1 MMLLVLIL
9 LLCSMAPAAVSAK
22 AAFQSKE
29 GMIKSADVIALVNI
43 VKVEKVKTPGKTF
56 DYGQKAIAEP
66 IEILKGSLQKNAVL
80 LGDENF
86 ICAQVKFKAG
96 RALVFLKQQRG
107 FYTGNNW
114 GLSVRPVTGVGQTER
129 IDWFDGKNGFSVSP
143 QPRLEV
149 FKDIDRVLKSVT
161 PSYLKPLTKA
171 KRLTDATIG
180 EGERSTIYPI
190 FKRALDDTSLKPNLL
205 TDLIKRSTPA
215 GKIYLVMVLMRRDQ
229 NSADKQLKELEKDS
243 TAVEYQSGCEVFP
256 TTVGEAAHSLLAE
269 RKFMDI
275 SPLSK

>member
-43 VKVEKVKTPGKTF
+43 VKVEKVKTPGKPF

-66 IEILKGSLQKNAVL
+66 IKILKGSLQKNAVL

-86 ICAQVKFKAG
+86 ICAQVKFKPG
-96 RALVFLKQQRG
+96 RALVFLKKHTG

-114 GLSVRPVTGVGQTER
+114 GLSVRPATGVGQAEK

-149 FKDIDRVLKSVT
+149 FKDIDNILNSAT
-161 PSYLKPLTKA
+161 PSYLEPLTKA
-171 KRLTDATIG
+171 NRLTDATIG

-190 FKRALDDTSLKPNLL
+190 FKRALADASLKPELL
-205 TDLIKRSTPA
+205 TELIKRSTPA
-215 GKIYLVMVLMRRDQ
+215 GKYD
-229 NSADKQLKELEKDS
+229 NSADKILKELEKDS
-243 TAVEYQSGCEVFP
+243 TSLEYQSGCEVFP
-256 TTVGEAAHSLLAE
+256 TTVGEVAHSLLTN
-269 RKFMDI
+269 RKFMDMA
-275 SPLSK
+275 PLSK